1 MNDKPDPNCVAR
13 QTVWKL
19 IPPFN
24 CADAAGDQI
33 IVKTHLVQF
42 PLLIET
48 IEVHVKKRKS
58 TPSILVHNREGWT
71 GDFIFEPK
79 PDRKSLY
86 ELCLSGPEIPNHAQD
101 HACRPAKSRSN
112 QPGFVGA
119 FSLATFRRAYLHRAK
134 WSEPF

>member
-1 MNDKPDPNCVAR
+1 MNDKPDPNRVAR

-24 CADAAGDQI
+24 CADATGHQI

-42 PLLIET
+42 QLLIKT

-58 TPSILVHNREGWT
+58 APSILVHNRKGWT
-71 GDFIFEPK
+71 GDFVFEPK

-86 ELCLSGPEIPNHAQD
+86 ELCLSGSEIANQAQD
-101 HACRPAKSRSN
+101 RACRQAKFRSD
-112 QPGFVGA
+112 QSGLVGA
-119 FSLATFRRAYLHRAK
+119 CRLATSHWGYLHRAK
-134 WSEPF
+134 WS